1 LEITIIFVS
10 LFPKENSKS
19 IMIVL
24 GRQKEKEILD
34 GLLTSPKAEFVAV
47 YGRRRV
53 GKTFLIR
60 QYLKTNMCFD
70 FTGSD
75 EEDNSIQLANFFRE
89 FSKQCLDNQPYPQNW
104 SDAFSLISDYLYSLE
119 KTHKVVIF
127 MDELPWLDKPKSGF
141 LAALQYFW
149 NQHGSQMSHLLLITC
164 GSAASWI
171 IKNLMDAKGGL
182 YNRVTQ
188 SIELKPFTLAETEE
202 FLKYKNLRFTR
213 YQILQLYMVM
223 GGIPFY
229 LDAIKPSKSV
239 NQVINELCFEQNGLL
254 AREFKPLYHSLFK
267 DAEKHLA
274 VVEALTKHPYGMS
287 RQQILEAT
295 KIPNGGSF
303 LRTIE
308 NLIDCGFI
316 KQMTSFGKKNQDS
329 IFRIVDFYSIFYIK
343 FIREN
348 SIGRVNVWQSIADSA
363 SYQSWSGYA
372 FENICLLHIEQIHK
386 ALGISGLYSQ
396 ASSWKF
402 IGDKEMSGTQADLV
416 VDRKDGIIHLF
427 ECKFTNKE
435 FVLTKDYTA
444 KLRKR
449 RAIFEYVT
457 KTKKQVVTSLI
468 STFSAIRNEYFL
480 EEIHS
485 QVESENL
492 FT

>member
-1 LEITIIFVS
+1 
-10 LFPKENSKS
+10 
-19 IMIVL
+19 MDVL
-24 GRQKEKEILD
+24 GRKNEKEILND
-34 GLLTSPKAEFVAV
+34 LLVSSKAEFVAI

-60 QYLKTNMCFD
+60 QYLKNNMCFD

-75 EEDNSIQLANFFRE
+75 EEDNNVQLANFYRE
-89 FSKQCLDNQPYPQNW
+89 FSKQCIDNQLYPTNW
-104 SDAFSLISDYLYSLE
+104 SDAFALLSDYLYSLD
-119 KTHKVVIF
+119 KTQKVVVFI
-127 MDELPWLDKPKSGF
+127 DELPWLDKPKSGF

-149 NQHGSQMSHLLLITC
+149 NQHGSQMPHLLLITC

-188 SIELKPFTLAETEE
+188 SIELKPFTLAETEA
-202 FLKYKNLRFTR
+202 FLIHKNLKFTR

-267 DAEKHLA
+267 DADNHLA
-274 VVEALTKHPYGMS
+274 MIEALAQTPYGMS
-287 RQQILEAT
+287 RQQLLEAT
-295 KIPNGGSF
+295 NIPNGGSF
-303 LRTIE
+303 TRTIE

-316 KQMTSFGKKNQDS
+316 KQMVSFDKKNRDS
-329 IFRIVDFYSIFYIK
+329 IFRLVDFYSIFYVK

-348 SIGRVNVWQSIADSA
+348 TIGRVNVWQSIADSA
-363 SYQSWSGYA
+363 SYYAWCGYA

-386 ALGISGLYSQ
+386 SLGISGLYSQ
-396 ASSWKF
+396 ISSWMFK
-402 IGDKEMSGTQADLV
+402 GNQEMPSTQIDLV
-416 VDRKDGIIHLF
+416 IDRKDGIIHLF

-435 FVLTKDYTA
+435 LTLTKEYTA
-444 KLRKR
+444 KLRQR
-449 RAIFEYVT
+449 RAVFEYVT
-457 KTKKQVVTSLI
+457 KTKKQVVTSLLT
-468 STFSAIRNEYFL
+468 TFPAMRNEYFL

-485 QVESENL
+485 QVEADDL
-492 FT
+492 FV